1 MKFFRVFFLTFLA
14 LILVVATA
22 SAEIYQWVDENG
34 VVHFSDSPTQS
45 ESEAS
50 REEEVASPDP
60 NAKDHSPPA
69 TETRKITLDHD
80 LFKLLD
86 ESKPARVSTH
96 APAVEIYE
104 TMWWGYCKKAK
115 KFFRARGIKFKAYD
129 IEKDQAAAGRMM
141 TYTRRRAVPLVV
153 INGHPIQGYNVQAY
167 KEALRN

>member
-1 MKFFRVFFLTFLA
+1 MKFFRLFLTFLA

-45 ESEAS
+45 GSEAS
-50 REEEVASPDP
+50 RHEDASSPGPDSEEKVSSPNP

-86 ESKPARVSTH
+86 ESKPDLVRTH

-104 TMWWGYCKKAK
+104 TSW
-115 KFFRARGIKFKAYD
+115 
-129 IEKDQAAAGRMM
+129 
-141 TYTRRRAVPLVV
+141 
-153 INGHPIQGYNVQAY
+153 
-167 KEALRN
+167 